1 MENPTLTEV
10 SLSNIRVSITI
21 MCVLVVELLC
31 QVMMERILVLECLL
45 PLLRGRLQLHLVL
58 PDIKWPL

>member
-1 MENPTLTEV
+1 
-10 SLSNIRVSITI
+10 

-45 PLLRGRLQLHLVL
+45 PLARGRLQLHLVL